1 MFFRQ
6 PQKVHH
12 FAFSTGIDITPNL
25 HEVWLK
31 EAADQGFACLETNF
45 TEKHSSASL
54 EILGLGEENLL
65 MIGIGTSAAMQDWD
79 KSCPCFEDYK
89 E

>member
-6 PQKVHH
+6 PQKVHPLV
-12 FAFSTGIDITPNL
+12 FSTGIDITPNM

-31 EAADQGFACLETNF
+31 EATDQGFACLETNF
-45 TEKHSSASL
+45 TEKHSSVSL

-65 MIGIGTSAAMQDWD
+65 TIGIGTSAVM
-79 KSCPCFEDYK
+79 
-89 E
+89 